1 MSNPQRKCV
10 ENSLEISQVNFV
22 YFWSLWKIKIFF
34 FISRIL
40 EKYLKKSGKIEFYED
55 FRNYRKLKIQEDLN
69 SCLPKNSK
77 FLTFVHANLN
87 PKNILINSQKNQV
100 RFLNFEAMQLSHPA
114 SDFWSFIYSTTNAK
128 WRKQHLNTCF
138 QIYHEE
144 VSKYH
149 KYSTLLEFIEEF
161 DFKRRYGISFSFLRL
176 FLNNQEICTSLKKC
190 KKLQKE
196 KIQTL
201 KRLGNA
207 ENSSVRQ
214 NIMEIIEEA
223 NHLKIMWLFH
233 LPQKSSKTARNL

>member
-1 MSNPQRKCV
+1 M
-10 ENSLEISQVNFV
+10 
-22 YFWSLWKIKIFF
+22 
-34 FISRIL
+34 
-40 EKYLKKSGKIEFYED
+40 KKSGKIEFWENL
-55 FRNYRKLKIQEDLN
+55 RNYRKLKIQEDLH
-69 SCLPKNSK
+69 SCLPNNSK
-77 FLTFVHANLN
+77 YVTFVHADLN
-87 PKNILINSQKNQV
+87 PRNILINPQKNEV

-223 NHLKIMWLFH
+223 NHLKIM
-233 LPQKSSKTARNL
+233 